1 MYTRIL
7 VPLDGSTVAEQ
18 VLPYVRQVATALKSS
33 VELLRVTEPAPP
45 GLTNPRRNVDL
56 DQVIENI
63 RCQDQEYLDR
73 VVRPLEEAGVSAT
86 CVAKVGAP
94 AVQIVEEAERRPDTL
109 IAMSTHGRSGIA
121 RWVFGSVTDRVLH
134 ATTTPLLI
142 VRSREEEAPTP
153 GTTLKTVIVPLDGS
167 EMAEQVLPH
176 VVALARDMALK
187 VLLLRVIPTMAYTF
201 AYGPMEYSTPGDP
214 DILSILEEDATSYL
228 KQVRHSLYQQGVASV
243 EERQLRGQPAGSV
256 VDAALNTPDH
266 LVAMTTHGRSGLG
279 RWVLGS
285 VADRVVRHS
294 EGPVLVICAKHE
306 G

>member
-1 MYTRIL
+1 M
-7 VPLDGSTVAEQ
+7 
-18 VLPYVRQVATALKSS
+18 ATALKSA
-33 VELLRVTEPAPP
+33 VELLRVTEPLPP
-45 GLTNPRRNVDL
+45 GPTNPRRDVNL

-73 VVRPLEEAGVSAT
+73 VVRPLEEAGVTAT
-86 CVAKVGAP
+86 CVAKVGVP

-134 ATTTPLLI
+134 ATTTPLLV
-142 VRSREEEAPTP
+142 VRCREEEAPTP
-153 GTTLKTVIVPLDGS
+153 DVTLKTVIVPLDGS

-176 VVALARDMALK
+176 VVSLARDMALK
-187 VLLLRVIPTMAYTF
+187 VLLLRVIPTMAYAY
-201 AYGPMEYSTPGDP
+201 AYGPMGYSSPGDP

-228 KQVRHSLYQQGVASV
+228 KQVRERLNQQGVASV
-243 EERQLRGQPAGSV
+243 EERLLRGQPAGSV
-256 VDAALNTPDH
+256 VDTALETPGH
-266 LVAMTTHGRSGLG
+266 LVAMTTHGRSGIG